1 MMSQVFAKVR
11 IRGNRNKYRK
21 ILSTTEQVY
30 HSPDELINSSCVYSP
45 GASLDEGEWFKIS
58 EFSQKEFSIEI
69 TQTNYESVDYDS
81 LQISEYAHV
90 DYLFIQIENHF
101 FFQKVGKSKLV
112 KRKGIFG
119 FGEEYSY
126 KNDMSVLFINEYPD
140 AVYISAEDT
149 LYFQRLESITRIFDG
164 ISELYREATESEVTA
179 FLENDFIALG
189 GDFTS
194 NKVKTANR
202 KRIAMAMN
210 TLSNMQDKD
219 KIRMFTYICGYCPS
233 LVTSE
238 HKFKVE
244 SEDDLK
250 MVLYGIEQRFY
261 TTSVG
266 DEKRIAKSVV
276 PLQI

>member
-1 MMSQVFAKVR
+1 MILHICQSGRTSNDESGFAKVR

-45 GASLDEGEWFKIS
+45 GANLDEGEWFKIS

-90 DYLFIQIENHF
+90 DYLFIQIENDF

-126 KNDMSVLFINEYPD
+126 KM
-140 AVYISAEDT
+140 
-149 LYFQRLESITRIFDG
+149 
-164 ISELYREATESEVTA
+164 
-179 FLENDFIALG
+179 
-189 GDFTS
+189 
-194 NKVKTANR
+194 
-202 KRIAMAMN
+202 
-210 TLSNMQDKD
+210 
-219 KIRMFTYICGYCPS
+219 ICRFS
-233 LVTSE
+233 L
-238 HKFKVE
+238 
-244 SEDDLK
+244 
-250 MVLYGIEQRFY
+250 
-261 TTSVG
+261 
-266 DEKRIAKSVV
+266 
-276 PLQI
+276 